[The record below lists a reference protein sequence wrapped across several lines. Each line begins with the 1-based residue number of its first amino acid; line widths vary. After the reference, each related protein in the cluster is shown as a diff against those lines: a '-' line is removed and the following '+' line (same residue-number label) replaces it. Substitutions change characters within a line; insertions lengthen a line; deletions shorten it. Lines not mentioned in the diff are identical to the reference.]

1 MSTKKQIQ
9 RINSNASTPLRV
21 ATGGVV
27 GALLVGGVVGL
38 DAQKDI
44 VVDANGEKIELS
56 TFAGDVEAA
65 LADANVEL
73 SAHDVISPALS
84 EGVHE
89 GDIITVRTTKPVAVT
104 IDGANKEL
112 TTTASTIGELRSEID
127 GLHRN
132 AKLLANGKEVSGD
145 DELTTGMKL
154 EAVEPKIISITDG
167 GKTVYTQQAVR
178 TVGELLDIRDIH
190 LGEFDRLH
198 LPEDTAL
205 TTGMD
210 IAIDRV
216 HFEDELIN
224 EPIEPEVIYR
234 DDANLPEGDEHV
246 IEAGTMGNREVNLR
260 KKFVNGHEESVERV
274 DEREVAPAQKR
285 VIARGTKSAS
295 PAASA
300 PAAPAVAGGS
310 VWDELAACESNGN
323 WSINTGN
330 GYHGGLQFNAGT
342 WAAYGGTAYAP
353 TADLATREQQIE
365 IAKKTQAAQGWG
377 AWPACTAKMG
387 LR

>member
-38 DAQKDI
+38 NAHKDI
-44 VVDANGEKIELS
+44 VVDANGELIELS
-56 TFAGDVEAA
+56 TFAKDVESA
-65 LADANVEL
+65 LADADLEL
-73 SAHDVISPALS
+73 STHDVISPALS
-84 EGVHE
+84 EDVHE
-89 GDIITVRTTKPVAVT
+89 GDTITVRTTKPVAVT
-104 IDGANKEL
+104 IDGADTEL
-112 TTTASTIGELRSEID
+112 TTTASTVGELRSEIA
-127 GLHRN
+127 GLHRG
-132 AKLLANGKEVSGD
+132 AKLLANGKEVLGD
-145 DELTTGMKL
+145 DALTTGMKL
-154 EAVEPKIISITDG
+154 EAVAPKIVSIIDG

-178 TVGELLDIRDIH
+178 TVGELLDARDIQ

-198 LPEDTAL
+198 LPEDTKL
-205 TTGMD
+205 TTGME
-210 IAIDRV
+210 IVIDRV
-216 HFEDELIN
+216 NFEDERIS
-224 EPIEPEVIYR
+224 EPIDPEVIYR
-234 DDANLPEGDEHV
+234 DDANLNEGDEHV
-246 IEAGTMGNREVNLR
+246 VESGAFGQREVTLR
-260 KKFVNGHEESVERV
+260 KKFVNGQEEAVERI
-274 DEREVAPAQKR
+274 DEHETAPAQPR
-285 VIARGTKSAS
+285 VIARGTKPVA
-295 PAASA
+295 PAA

>member
-1 MSTKKQIQ
+1 MSTTKQVQ
-9 RINSNASTPLRV
+9 RINNNASTPLRL

-38 DAQKDI
+38 NAHKDI
-44 VVDANGEKIELS
+44 VVDANGEMIELS
-56 TFAGDVEAA
+56 TFASDVEAA
-65 LADANVEL
+65 LADADLEL
-73 SAHDVISPALS
+73 GAHDVISPALS
-84 EGVHE
+84 EDVHE
-89 GDIITVRTTKPVAVT
+89 GDTITVRTTKPVAVT
-104 IDGANKEL
+104 IDGADTEL

-132 AKLLANGKEVSGD
+132 AKLLANGKEVLGD

-154 EAVEPKIISITDG
+154 EAVVPKIVAITDG

-178 TVGELLDIRDIH
+178 TVGELLDARDIQ

-198 LPEDTAL
+198 LPEDAKL
-205 TTGMD
+205 ITGMEVV
-210 IAIDRV
+210 IDRV
-216 HFEDELIN
+216 NFEDERIG
-224 EPIEPEVIYR
+224 EPIEPEVVYH

-246 IEAGTMGNREVNLR
+246 VEAGVQGHREVVLR
-260 KKFVNGHEESVERV
+260 KKFVNGHEESIERV
-274 DEREVAPAQKR
+274 DEHETVPAQPR
-285 VIARGTKSAS
+285 VISRGTK
-295 PAASA
+295 PAPSA